1 LLEKQFSISSSFERE
16 KLEFN
21 QEMHTDLNH
30 HYLCVVVVV
39 VFSFVVVVDN
49 VASAI

>member
-1 LLEKQFSISSSFERE
+1 
-16 KLEFN
+16 
-21 QEMHTDLNH
+21 MHPNLNR

-39 VFSFVVVVDN
+39 VFSFVVVVVDN

>member
-21 QEMHTDLNH
+21 QEMHPNLNR
-30 HYLCVVVVV
+30 HYLCVVVV